1 MMHWWNLSKQPN
13 TWMMYPPGDKEI
25 TDFTPLDMVILST
38 EEEVEE
44 EVEVEEEENGFRKG
58 RWIDLME
65 DSEGDLLKVII

>member
-1 MMHWWNLSKQPN
+1 MMHWWNLSNQPN

-44 EVEVEEEENGFRKG
+44 EVE
-58 RWIDLME
+58 
-65 DSEGDLLKVII
+65 